1 MFSADFSG
9 RVQPTWRQVHQMSY
23 TFGPHTT
30 GEKVYYTG
38 DVRVVDSTTVRSF
51 QPHSTPAWV
60 VADYMLS
67 KSRGE
72 PLTAYE
78 ELIISQ
84 PFQSENLRWLQEYL
98 REK

>member
-9 RVQPTWRQVHQMSY
+9 RMQPDMRRVKQMSY

-30 GEKVYYTG
+30 GAKVYYAG
-38 DVRVVDSTTVRSF
+38 DNRVVESTSVPAL

-67 KSRGE
+67 KSRGD

-78 ELIISQ
+78 EVIISQ
-84 PFQSENLRWLQEYL
+84 PFESENLRWLQEYL

>member
-1 MFSADFSG
+1 MFSSDFLG
-9 RVQPTWRQVHQMSY
+9 RIQPAWRQVKQMSY
-23 TFGPHTT
+23 TFGPHTS

-38 DVRVVDSTTVRSF
+38 DNRVVDSTTVPSL

-67 KSRGE
+67 KNRGE

-84 PFQSENLRWLQEYL
+84 PFESESLRWLQEYL